1 MMPDIIHCKDCI
13 YFKPEHVRCPDGT
26 EKDYSEF
33 PAEAFDHVFGL
44 GVTTAYGINV
54 ASQCV
59 YDEWCG
65 AYSDDKTVFRRADDF
80 CSRGKRK
87 TEVNHNDD

>member
-1 MMPDIIHCKDCI
+1 MDVILCKDCI
-13 YFKPEHVRCPDGT
+13 YFKPAHVRCADGI
-26 EKDYSEF
+26 EHDYSEF
-33 PAEAFDHVFGL
+33 PAEAFEPYFGL

-54 ASQCV
+54 SSQCV

-65 AYSDDKTVFRRADDF
+65 AYVDDKTVFRNENDY

-87 TEVNHNDD
+87 TEVSEDAGTD